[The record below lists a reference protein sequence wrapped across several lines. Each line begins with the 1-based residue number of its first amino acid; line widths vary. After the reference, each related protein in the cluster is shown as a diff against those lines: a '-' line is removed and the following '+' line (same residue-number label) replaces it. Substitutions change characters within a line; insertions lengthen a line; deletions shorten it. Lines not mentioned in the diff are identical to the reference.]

1 MTILPPRIVVPWLTQ
16 AAAWLGGRGRATVC
30 SLAPFGETAGMR
42 GWRNQRGLPCLT
54 PHSLPSEGRGDRPCG
69 TRLFGSALN
78 SARRRATAAF
88 TLFEIMIVVGIMMLV
103 AAIGLPAMVRT
114 LSKEGMRKAVSDI
127 MEGCSHA
134 RAMAILRATPM
145 ELVIR
150 GHDGSITIQPAQA
163 RSRDEADGTGP
174 ISSLSNLQEPE
185 PKSPMPSFTGHL
197 PDEIAVQMLD
207 VNFHNL
213 MEMDEAR
220 IKFHPNGTSDEFTI
234 VLQGP
239 DGEIRKISLEV
250 MTSLPEMEILR
261 EAH

>member
-1 MTILPPRIVVPWLTQ
+1 
-16 AAAWLGGRGRATVC
+16 
-30 SLAPFGETAGMR
+30 
-42 GWRNQRGLPCLT
+42 
-54 PHSLPSEGRGDRPCG
+54 
-69 TRLFGSALN
+69 
-78 SARRRATAAF
+78 
-88 TLFEIMIVVGIMMLV
+88 MIVVGIMMLV

-114 LSKEGMRKAVSDI
+114 LNKEGMRKAVSDV

-150 GHDGSITIQPAQA
+150 GHDGSITIQPAQP
-163 RSRDEADGTGP
+163 RSRDDADGGGP
-174 ISSLSNLQEPE
+174 VSSLSFLQEPA
-185 PKSPMPSFTGHL
+185 PQSPMPSFAGRL

-220 IKFHPNGTSDEFTI
+220 IKFHPNGTCDEFTI